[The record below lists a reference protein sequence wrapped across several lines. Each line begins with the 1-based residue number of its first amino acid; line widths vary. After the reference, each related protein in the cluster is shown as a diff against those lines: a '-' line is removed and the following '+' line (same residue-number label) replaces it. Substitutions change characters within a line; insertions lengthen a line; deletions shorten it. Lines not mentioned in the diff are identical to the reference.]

1 MLNKKIILLLGV
13 MAIIIIRV
21 LFMTEVGGYGEGIKI
36 KKRLEEEIK
45 ILERNI
51 GDIEKQLEQLDS
63 DEFIERKAREQLKY
77 SKPNEYVFRMRE
89 K

>member
-1 MLNKKIILLLGV
+1 MSNKKAMLLLGV
-13 MAIIIIRV
+13 MAIIITRV
-21 LFMTEVGGYGEGIKI
+21 LFMIEVEGYGGATKTKKI
-36 KKRLEEEIK
+36 LEEEIK

-51 GDIEKQLEQLDS
+51 EDIEKQLEQLDS

-77 SKPNEYVFRMRE
+77 IKPNEYVFRTRE